1 MNSDNRKI
9 IIIDDNQAI
18 YEDFKKILCFGEN
31 DSPALNE
38 TKSMLFGEYEQTV
51 PNIPFELD
59 YANQGEAGVQKVF
72 EAKRSE
78 DPYSMAFVDVR
89 MPPGMDGIETV
100 EQIWRLDPDLQ
111 IVICT
116 AYSDYSWQDMISKL
130 GVSSDLLILKKPFDT
145 IEVNQLAHSLTQ
157 KWNLKKFVRFQ
168 MKQLEERVQER
179 TSELAKA
186 NDELMQKIKEQ
197 ERMELELRH
206 AQKLEAVGQL
216 AAGIAH
222 EINTPVQY
230 VGDSLH
236 FLKNSTLDIVELI
249 ESYRQCFPDYVK
261 EEVKTEFLQ
270 KIDELDEEA
279 DLEYIREHIPAAFD
293 RTFDGIE
300 RVSTIV
306 KAMKEFA
313 HPDQR
318 TKSFADINKSLEN
331 TLTVSRNE
339 YKYIADVETEFGNI
353 PQVECHI
360 SDVNQVFLN
369 LIVNAAHAIDETRDD
384 KNVQGKIKITTSQD
398 EENVLIKIKD
408 SGPGIPEEIQSR
420 IFDPFFTTKEV
431 GKGTGQ
437 GLAIAR
443 SIIVEKHNGA
453 LTFETGAEMGT
464 EFTISIPIQSS
475 DQSQEHAA

>member
-1 MNSDNRKI
+1 M
-9 IIIDDNQAI
+9 
-18 YEDFKKILCFGEN
+18 
-31 DSPALNE
+31 
-38 TKSMLFGEYEQTV
+38 
-51 PNIPFELD
+51 
-59 YANQGEAGVQKVF
+59 
-72 EAKRSE
+72 
-78 DPYSMAFVDVR
+78 
-89 MPPGMDGIETV
+89 
-100 EQIWRLDPDLQ
+100 
-111 IVICT
+111 
-116 AYSDYSWQDMISKL
+116 
-130 GVSSDLLILKKPFDT
+130 
-145 IEVNQLAHSLTQ
+145 
-157 KWNLKKFVRFQ
+157 
-168 MKQLEERVQER
+168 QER

-261 EEVKTEFLQ
+261 EEVRKKFLQ